1 MSDELKTLDDV
12 KGALVKCE
20 SQLKVLKGKAPGD
33 QTGELEQ
40 IEDDLKTCRLEVN
53 EAEHRTDDEW
63 QEAKH
68 GIVRR
73 LSQARRALDST
84 GRSFR

>member
-1 MSDELKTLDDV
+1 MTDELKTRDEV
-12 KGALVKCE
+12 KDALVQCE
-20 SQLKVLKGKAPGD
+20 SRLKVLKGKATSEQSGD
-33 QTGELEQ
+33 LDE
-40 IEDDLKTCRLEVN
+40 IEDDLKTCRLELN

-63 QEAKH
+63 EEAKH

-84 GRSFR
+84 GRTFR

>member
-1 MSDELKTLDDV
+1 MGDELKTRDEV
-12 KGALVKCE
+12 QGALVECE
-20 SQLKVLKGKAPGD
+20 SRLKVLKGKAASE
-33 QTGELEQ
+33 QSGELEE
-40 IEDDLKTCRLEVN
+40 IEGELKTCRLELN
-53 EAEHRTDDEW
+53 ETEHRTDDEW
-63 QEAKH
+63 EEAKH

>member
-1 MSDELKTLDDV
+1 MGDELKTRDEV
-12 KGALVKCE
+12 EGALAECE
-20 SQLKVLKGKAPGD
+20 SRLKVLKGKAASER
-33 QTGELEQ
+33 TGELEE
-40 IEDDLKTCRLEVN
+40 IEGDLKTCRLELS
-53 EAEHRTDDEW
+53 EAEHHTDDEW